1 LIWKSFLL
9 FLLWLA
15 LLFSSLIL
23 ILGVVFF
30 SSLCVRVKAKKD
42 KRKKKEENFFLS
54 LFFFLFFLFVL
65 KKRKTREKKREKT
78 FLFPFF
84 FFMFPFFRDPNFFS
98 KRPFISYFVK
108 GIFRGERE
116 K

>member
-1 LIWKSFLL
+1 LCFDFHHGILSLIWKSFLL

-42 KRKKKEENFFLS
+42 KRKK
-54 LFFFLFFLFVL
+54 
-65 KKRKTREKKREKT
+65 
-78 FLFPFF
+78 
-84 FFMFPFFRDPNFFS
+84 
-98 KRPFISYFVK
+98 
-108 GIFRGERE
+108 ERE
-116 K
+116 